1 MTDVLNAEGFG
12 SGTGAKPAGK
22 LGQSL
27 NRELSREMVAGRSKG
42 GVMVVDHNFRV
53 VMIDA
58 KAAQYCSVSAGQ
70 SQGKRFYALFP
81 SLLGSFAS
89 ELHEVLAFVGRKQCS
104 RPAENALLQQFPR
117 AFEKPDERESDQ
129 PPTLNAI
136 SMRAY
141 PDGNSI
147 YALIQLQWG
156 TDAPLSQ
163 QQDGSNLI
171 AEQQG
176 LYGRPLNFD
185 RNAILVVVDSEG
197 FIQSISTAAE

>member
-1 MTDVLNAEGFG
+1 
-12 SGTGAKPAGK
+12 
-22 LGQSL
+22 
-27 NRELSREMVAGRSKG
+27 
-42 GVMVVDHNFRV
+42 
-53 VMIDA
+53 
-58 KAAQYCSVSAGQ
+58 
-70 SQGKRFYALFP
+70 
-81 SLLGSFAS
+81 
-89 ELHEVLAFVGRKQCS
+89 
-104 RPAENALLQQFPR
+104 
-117 AFEKPDERESDQ
+117 
-129 PPTLNAI
+129 
-136 SMRAY
+136 MRAY